1 MRPQPGT
8 RILYNGQPGTVR
20 YLGSVDGTKG
30 EWIGVDWDDPERG
43 KHDGVKNN
51 KRYFTTRYPRSGS
64 FIRISPAVK
73 YGTSFLE
80 AVQSKYLEDLHGSET
95 QETVILGS
103 SLGAI
108 EVEAVNL
115 DKIRSKLARLDRLR
129 NVSLDGTAV
138 AYADPP
144 GKIKETCPNI
154 RYLNL
159 SLSLVY
165 DWKDITSISSEL
177 VYLDQLAL
185 NRNRLLPP
193 QEDAFLGSPFPNL
206 TELELNDIRLSWE
219 AIQSI
224 IAHMPRLQSLEVG
237 FNNFTALGSSPIP
250 HNTLQT
256 LNLDNNALSDWV
268 DLATTIDT
276 SFPSLEKVILTSN
289 KFSAIPPNGGGAAL
303 FQIKYLALASNAL
316 SSWSDLE
323 NLSRWLPGIRTLSLR
338 MSPITTEAHAR
349 SRVIAYFPTLHVL
362 DGTNISSRERSDSEI
377 LYLGD
382 VAKTLGD
389 VQEGTLPFRW
399 HELCEIHG
407 NPNASAPKQDE
418 DKLGSK
424 LIALHFVQVSGRPTK
439 DTDVSDQGES
449 LTLTV
454 LPSMALRSLRAK
466 VKRAAGKRANKV
478 MFWIKMN
485 DGEYV
490 ELEEA
495 DDSHTLDWIGLEDG
509 TQIVYSLL

>member
-51 KRYFTTRYPRSGS
+51 KRYFTTRLESLDMPVAQTSSIGTRYPRSGS

-129 NVSLDGTAV
+129 NYGMGL
-138 AYADPP
+138 
-144 GKIKETCPNI
+144 
-154 RYLNL
+154 LNL
-159 SLSLVY
+159 GTQTS
-165 DWKDITSISSEL
+165 DTSISRSL
-177 VYLDQLAL
+177 WSMTGKTSHPFPL
-185 NRNRLLPP
+185 NWCISTSSHSSLYSICTD
-193 QEDAFLGSPFPNL
+193 EDAFLGSPFPNL

-424 LIALHFVQVSGRPTK
+424 LIGIWTSNQGHGCKRPGRII
-439 DTDVSDQGES
+439 D
-449 LTLTV
+449 
-454 LPSMALRSLRAK
+454 
-466 VKRAAGKRANKV
+466 
-478 MFWIKMN
+478 
-485 DGEYV
+485 
-490 ELEEA
+490 A
-495 DDSHTLDWIGLEDG
+495 DRTSKYG
-509 TQIVYSLL
+509 SP